1 MPFSF
6 QNLTSGVTLAC
17 IAAVDL
23 CNLLILLMIRAGV
36 LDHPVARSSHTR
48 PTPKGGGIGIVGA
61 FILCLPS
68 ALYEAHASMRIV
80 PAITGLLVGMI
91 LLGTVSWLDDVHPF
105 PARYKLAAQ
114 FVAAIAAAIGTGT
127 TLPELIPFVLAAVF
141 ITNALNFIDGING
154 LASGV
159 MAISALVLA
168 STGLMPVAFILLAV
182 CLLSFLPYNFP
193 KARIFMGDVGSQP
206 IGLAIAWGGMT
217 GFGTGSAVLVIAL
230 LSGVL
235 WDVTFT
241 LARRARAGDRL
252 AQAHRGHL
260 YQLAVRSGLPVPLV
274 TCLYWGFALWGAA
287 AFATG
292 QIITMVL
299 MIVLPQLLWTG
310 YVCTR
315 ARTRVQDRW

>member
-1 MPFSF
+1 MPFSL
-6 QNLTSGVTLAC
+6 QNINSSITLAC
-17 IAAVDL
+17 IPAIIL
-23 CNLLILLMIRAGV
+23 CNLLILLMIRAGI

-61 FILCLPS
+61 FVLCVLP
-68 ALYEAHASMRIV
+68 ALYEAHALLRTA
-80 PAITGLLVGMI
+80 PAITGLLAGMI
-91 LLGTVSWLDDVHPF
+91 LLGAVSWLDDMRPF

-114 FVAAIAAAIGTGT
+114 FLAAMIAAAGTGAP
-127 TLPELIPFVLAAVF
+127 LYDLIPFVLAAVF

-159 MAISALVLA
+159 MALSALFLA
-168 STGLMPVAFILLAV
+168 SAGIMPVAFVLLAI

-217 GFGTGSAVLVIAL
+217 GFSKGAGVLVIAL

-241 LARRARAGDRL
+241 LLRRARAGDRL

-260 YQLAVRSGLPVPLV
+260 YQLAVRSGLPVPFV
-274 TCLYWGFALWGAA
+274 TSLYWVFALWGAA

-292 QIITMVL
+292 QIITTVL
-299 MIVLPQLLWTG
+299 MILLPQLLWTG